1 MIKTMVDYSDR
12 LSHALKASGMSIQ
25 MLADGLG
32 ISYQAAKK
40 ALDGKTR
47 AFTAANNQKAA
58 KLLGVSAEWLA
69 TGEGNA
75 LQEVTPRSH
84 EDSRVIPQYDVA
96 GAMGNGGLVLEE
108 NPPGMIK
115 GWSVDLDW
123 LRLNLPA
130 NSGLGNLCIVTGF
143 GSSMQP
149 KYNPGDPLLM
159 DRGITDVKTD
169 GVYFF
174 RIGEHGFIKQLQRIP
189 TAAGIII
196 RAKSLNQSY
205 DPFDITDGMDFHV
218 LGKILMVWRSE
229 AV

>member
-1 MIKTMVDYSDR
+1 MVDYSDR
-12 LSHALKASGMSIQ
+12 LTHALKQSGLSIQ

-47 AFTAANNQKAA
+47 AFTAANNQRAA

-69 TGEGNA
+69 TGEGAA
-75 LQEVTPRSH
+75 LQDIAPKPHT
-84 EDSRVIPQYDVA
+84 DSRMIHQYDVA

-108 NPPGMIK
+108 NPPGAIK
-115 GWSVDLDW
+115 SWSVDLDW

-159 DRGITDVKTD
+159 DRGVTEVKTD

-174 RIGEHGFIKQLQRIP
+174 RVGEHGFIKQLQRIP
-189 TAAGIII
+189 TASGIVI

-205 DPFDITDGMDFHV
+205 DAFDITEGMDFHV

-229 AV
+229 TV